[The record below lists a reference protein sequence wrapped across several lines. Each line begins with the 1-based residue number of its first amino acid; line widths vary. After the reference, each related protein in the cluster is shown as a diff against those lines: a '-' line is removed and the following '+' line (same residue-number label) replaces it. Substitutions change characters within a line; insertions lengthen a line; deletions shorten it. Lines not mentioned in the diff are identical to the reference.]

1 MSANSKRRRQEHER
15 TDSSILT
22 FGDDG
27 RTPVDFVS
35 IDEEELRV
43 SLEPSRSRDI
53 DAAVRLLRGLCA
65 LLNHRWNTSM
75 KKSVLFEFAR
85 CLAKHNIPFDYN
97 WSVRSAKYLCKEEF
111 CGKYVP
117 WKNLNMFLRDL
128 SELEHNL
135 RAALWGF
142 HNVYFGCTPLRRLL
156 GGWNCSAISLLRYQ
170 LCRSGRSANYRAVA
184 AVLANSEV
192 LRMVSELVEQRREG
206 QRALDYNMQRD
217 IYFDSPI
224 AIFMALQTTLSLK
237 HDSSFN
243 LGNRLLVLATM
254 QSLVYTTTA
263 AQNTIMMQLCE
274 FLICVM
280 LCGTLEDVAAVVAL
294 ENSIHRYNKSYENTF
309 VWNAYKLM
317 VDYEQWRERGGIG
330 GMIANTAQS
339 LLAMADLLTARGVLF
354 VETACRI
361 WAKLG
366 RNEEKI
372 SEAVSTYL
380 SKAPQLVGR
389 LTTFLKA
396 IDFDHEVEIAVEKI
410 CNAPDSALCHSDGAW
425 LDWCQPRIERPERYG
440 ARSSVL
446 SRCVTV
452 LFRFL
457 DYGSNRGSDRA
468 WILLHTAVQ
477 FVDRDLFVTLWGERC
492 DWWHRF
498 HTVPLLPEAD
508 CKRQELL
515 DSLGSL
521 TST

>member
-117 WKNLNMFLRDL
+117 WKNLNMF
-128 SELEHNL
+128 
-135 RAALWGF
+135 
-142 HNVYFGCTPLRRLL
+142 

-224 AIFMALQTTLSLK
+224 AVFMALQTTLSLK

-263 AQNTIMMQLCE
+263 
-274 FLICVM
+274 
-280 LCGTLEDVAAVVAL
+280 
-294 ENSIHRYNKSYENTF
+294 
-309 VWNAYKLM
+309 
-317 VDYEQWRERGGIG
+317 
-330 GMIANTAQS
+330 
-339 LLAMADLLTARGVLF
+339 
-354 VETACRI
+354 
-361 WAKLG
+361 
-366 RNEEKI
+366 
-372 SEAVSTYL
+372 
-380 SKAPQLVGR
+380 
-389 LTTFLKA
+389 
-396 IDFDHEVEIAVEKI
+396 
-410 CNAPDSALCHSDGAW
+410 
-425 LDWCQPRIERPERYG
+425 
-440 ARSSVL
+440 
-446 SRCVTV
+446 
-452 LFRFL
+452 
-457 DYGSNRGSDRA
+457 
-468 WILLHTAVQ
+468 
-477 FVDRDLFVTLWGERC
+477 
-492 DWWHRF
+492 
-498 HTVPLLPEAD
+498 
-508 CKRQELL
+508 
-515 DSLGSL
+515 
-521 TST
+521 